1 MVNMFWVNM
10 VWVRL
15 KVKFSSRDVLM
26 FRVWLRVRDKFWVN
40 VRAYTLPN
48 PELNLT
54 LTLD

>member
-1 MVNMFWVNM
+1 M

-48 PELNLT
+48 PELHFNLNP
-54 LTLD
+54 